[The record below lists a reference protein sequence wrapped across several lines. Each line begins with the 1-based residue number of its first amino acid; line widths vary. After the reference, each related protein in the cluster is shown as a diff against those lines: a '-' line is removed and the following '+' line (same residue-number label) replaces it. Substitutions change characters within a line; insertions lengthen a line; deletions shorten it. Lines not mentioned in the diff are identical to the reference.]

1 MPEPVPAV
9 EVRELV
15 KRYHGQAAAAVCGVS
30 LEVRDGELFCLLGPN
45 GAGKS
50 TILSILT
57 TTLAPDS
64 GSVRIVGHDV
74 VIDQALVRRE
84 LGVVLQQP
92 SIDLNLTAEQNL
104 RMHAVLYGLVP
115 WRPAY
120 RLMPAAYRRR
130 VAELAELLGLEAEVR
145 RPARALS
152 GGMRRRLEIAR
163 ALMHNPRV
171 LILDEPTAGLDPDT
185 RHALWDH
192 LNRVRRERILTIVFT
207 THQLDEAALAD
218 TACVLRDGSI
228 AQAGPPATMPS
239 LALTCSR
246 EPQ

>member
-1 MPEPVPAV
+1 MPEPPRAV
-9 EVRELV
+9 EVRDLV
-15 KRYHGQAAAAVCGVS
+15 KRYRGEATAAVRSVS
-30 LEVRDGELFCLLGPN
+30 FDVVDGEIFCLLGPN

-50 TILSILT
+50 TILSVLT
-57 TTLAPDS
+57 TTLAPNS
-64 GSVRIVGHDV
+64 GSVRIAGHDLV
-74 VIDQALVRRE
+74 ADQASVRRE
-84 LGVVLQQP
+84 LGVVFQHP

-130 VAELAELLGLEAEVR
+130 VAELAGALGLEADIR

-152 GGMRRRLEIAR
+152 GGMRRRLEIVR

-171 LILDEPTAGLDPDT
+171 LILDEPTAGLDPDA
-185 RHALWDH
+185 RHALWEH
-192 LNRVRRERILTIVFT
+192 LSRVRSERVLTVIFT
-207 THQLDEAALAD
+207 THQLDEAARAD

-239 LALTCSR
+239 LALTCAR
-246 EPQ
+246 EPS